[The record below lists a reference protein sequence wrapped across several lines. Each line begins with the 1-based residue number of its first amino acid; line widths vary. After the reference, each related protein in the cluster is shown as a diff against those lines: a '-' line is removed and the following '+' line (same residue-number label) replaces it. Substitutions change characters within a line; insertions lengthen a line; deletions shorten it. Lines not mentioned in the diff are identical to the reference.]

1 MYIINPF
8 FAVSRKKRYNQNM
21 KKQLLLLSTFLIL
34 TSAGCGVSNTGGN
47 STESPPPETSATEST
62 TESSTEAALSTEETT
77 EEETETVSKREA
89 ILGEEPV
96 KGIYVSAWVAG
107 TQDKMEE
114 MIAGVD
120 ATELNTIV
128 IDVKDDEGYVVF
140 ETDSPL
146 IEETGATRVLVHD
159 MPALVQK
166 LHDHG
171 IYVIGRLVCFRDAYI
186 DQVHPEWVFHNTD
199 GSIYRDEKNFVW
211 IDPKNEAARAYLMEI
226 ADECEEAGFDEIQFD
241 YVRYPNKLPEEAA
254 GVDGDGRKA
263 AITDFAHF
271 ANEHFAELSIPFSM
285 DVFGIVINAEYDR
298 KIVGQDYA
306 ALSYET
312 SCLSPMVYPS
322 HYADGTYKIEYPD
335 LYPYEVVYASLEE
348 SKNLLDEAAK
358 EHAAAGD
365 ETPQAIVRPWLQGF
379 TANYLKHYINYGA
392 EQIRIQIQAT
402 YDAGYTEWLIWDPSE
417 HYPWDAFLPADAET
431 DDAGGETNET
441 DDATAEN
448 NETDEAPAE
457 GNESDGNTSE
467 GSASE

>member
-1 MYIINPF
+1 M
-8 FAVSRKKRYNQNM
+8 KKR
-21 KKQLLLLSTFLIL
+21 LLLLSTFLIL
-34 TSAGCGVSNTGGN
+34 TSTGCGIPNTGTN
-47 STESPPPETSATEST
+47 STESPPPDTAATM
-62 TESSTEAALSTEETT
+62 STENNTEAVPSTEVNTEETTEEAT

-89 ILGEEPV
+89 LLGEEPV

-107 TQDKMEE
+107 TADKMEE

-128 IDVKDDEGYVVF
+128 IDVKDDEGHIVF

-146 IEETGATRVLVHD
+146 IAETTATRVLVHD
-159 MPALVQK
+159 MPSLIQT

-171 IYVIGRLVCFRDAYI
+171 IYVIGRLVCFRDGYI

-211 IDPKNEAARAYLMEI
+211 IDPKNEDARAYLMEV
-226 ADECEEAGFDEIQFD
+226 ADECEKAGFDEIQFD
-241 YVRYPNKLPEEAA
+241 YVRYPNKLSEEAA

-271 ANEHFAELSIPFSM
+271 AKEHFANLSIPFSM

-322 HYADGTYKIEYPD
+322 HYAEGTYKIEYPD
-335 LYPYEVVYASLEE
+335 LYPYEVVYASMEE
-348 SKNLLDEAAK
+348 SRNLLEEAAK
-358 EHAAAGD
+358 EHEAAGD
-365 ETPQAIVRPWLQGF
+365 PTPQAIVRPWLQGF

-392 EQIRIQIQAT
+392 EEIRTQIQAT

-417 HYPWDAFLPADAET
+417 RYPWDAFLPADAVPSSEPET
-431 DDAGGETNET
+431 EASETP
-441 DDATAEN
+441 DIATEN
-448 NETDEAPAE
+448 SAP
-457 GNESDGNTSE
+457 DGNTSE
-467 GSASE
+467 DSASE

>member
-1 MYIINPF
+1 
-8 FAVSRKKRYNQNM
+8 M
-21 KKQLLLLSTFLIL
+21 KKQILLLSTILLL
-34 TSAGCGVSNTGGN
+34 TSAGCGQAVAGGSPASPTETETEN
-47 STESPPPETSATEST
+47 STET
-62 TESSTEAALSTEETT
+62 TLSTEEVTEAAT
-77 EEETETVSKREA
+77 EEDTETVSRRES

-107 TQDKMEE
+107 TPDKMEE

-128 IDVKDDEGYVVF
+128 IDVKDDEGRIVF

-146 IEETGATRVLVHD
+146 IAETEATRVLVGD

-199 GSIYRDEKNFVW
+199 GTVYRDEKDFAW
-211 IDPKNEAARAYLMEI
+211 IDPQNEEARAYLMEV
-226 ADECEEAGFDEIQFD
+226 ADACEKAGFDEIQFD
-241 YVRYPNKLPEEAA
+241 YVRYPNRASEEVV

-263 AITDFAHF
+263 AITDFAHY
-271 ANEHFAELSIPFSM
+271 AKGHFATLSIPFSM

-335 LYPYEVVYASLEE
+335 LYPYEVVYASMEE

-358 EHAAAGD
+358 EHEAAED

-379 TANYLKHYINYGA
+379 TADYLSHHINYGA
-392 EQIRIQIQAT
+392 EEIRTQIQAT

-417 HYPWDAFLPADAET
+417 HYPWDAFLPAEAESSEEASS
-431 DDAGGETNET
+431 DN
-441 DDATAEN
+441 ATTEAAAESA
-448 NETDEAPAE
+448 TEAAAESSSDKATE
-457 GNESDGNTSE
+457 GNE
-467 GSASE
+467 

>member
-1 MYIINPF
+1 M
-8 FAVSRKKRYNQNM
+8 KKR
-21 KKQLLLLSTFLIL
+21 LLLLSTLLML
-34 TSAGCGVSNTGGN
+34 TSAACGTANTGGE
-47 STESPPPETSATEST
+47 STKAPPPETSATEAT
-62 TESSTEAALSTEETT
+62 TESCTTEAPLSTEEATEAVT
-77 EEETETVSKREA
+77 EEDTEAVSRQEA
-89 ILGEEPV
+89 LLGEEPV

-107 TQDKMEE
+107 TPDKMEE

-128 IDVKDDEGYVVF
+128 IDVKDDEGHVVF

-146 IEETGATRVLVHD
+146 IAETGSTRILVGD
-159 MPALVQK
+159 MPSLVQT

-199 GSIYRDEKNFVW
+199 GSIYRDEKDFVW
-211 IDPKNEAARAYLMEI
+211 IDPKNEEARAYLMEI
-226 ADECEEAGFDEIQFD
+226 ADECEKAGFDEIQFD
-241 YVRYPNKLPEEAA
+241 YVRYPNKLSEEAA
-254 GVDGDGRKA
+254 GVDGDGRKE
-263 AITDFAHF
+263 AITDFARYAKEHF
-271 ANEHFAELSIPFSM
+271 ANLSIPFSM

-335 LYPYEVVYASLEE
+335 LYPYEVVYASMEE
-348 SKNLLDEAAK
+348 SKKLLEEAAK
-358 EHAAAGD
+358 EHEAAGD
-365 ETPQAIVRPWLQGF
+365 PSPQAIVRPWLQGF

-392 EQIRIQIQAT
+392 EQIRAQIQAT

-417 HYPWDAFLPADAET
+417 RYPWDAFLPAESGTVET
-431 DDAGGETNET
+431 ATEETPESNEPESSP
-441 DDATAEN
+441 AEN
-448 NETDEAPAE
+448 PE
-457 GNESDGNTSE
+457 
-467 GSASE
+467 ASE

>member
-1 MYIINPF
+1 M
-8 FAVSRKKRYNQNM
+8 KKR
-21 KKQLLLLSTFLIL
+21 LLLLSTFLIL
-34 TSAGCGVSNTGGN
+34 TSAGCGVSNTGTSG
-47 STESPPPETSATEST
+47 TESPPDTSAAVN
-62 TESSTEAALSTEETT
+62 TESSTQALPSTEETT
-77 EEETETVSKREA
+77 EETTEQATEEEPEPVSKREA
-89 ILGEEPV
+89 LLGEEPV

-107 TQDKMEE
+107 TPDKMEE

-128 IDVKDDEGYVVF
+128 IDVKDDEGHIVF

-146 IEETGATRVLVHD
+146 IAETEATRVLVHD
-159 MPALVQK
+159 MPSLVQT

-199 GSIYRDEKNFVW
+199 GSVYRDEKSFVW
-211 IDPKNEAARAYLMEI
+211 IDPKNEEARAYLMEV
-226 ADECEEAGFDEIQFD
+226 ADECEKAGFDEIQFD

-271 ANEHFAELSIPFSM
+271 AKEHFEELSIPFSM

-322 HYADGTYKIEYPD
+322 HYADGTYKIEHPD
-335 LYPYEVVYASLEE
+335 LYPYEVVYASMEE
-348 SKNLLDEAAK
+348 SKKLLEEAAK
-358 EHAAAGD
+358 EHEAAGD
-365 ETPQAIVRPWLQGF
+365 TTPQAIVRPWLQGF

-392 EQIRIQIQAT
+392 EEIRTQIQAT

-417 HYPWDAFLPADAET
+417 RYPWDAFLPAETEGSEEAAPDDNATEAAAESSS
-431 DDAGGETNET
+431 DK
-441 DDATAEN
+441 AT
-448 NETDEAPAE
+448 E
-457 GNESDGNTSE
+457 GNE
-467 GSASE
+467 